1 MHVSDRGSRSN
12 AARRDPAV
20 HRGGR
25 GSRNNTTRRNRA
37 RHADGRGGVVIER
50 PGRRARRALA
60 VAGVLGAGA
69 VAAVSGAAWVLGT
82 APAVSAVLVAAGVPV
97 AAGVVGGSWARARRV
112 GAGALVVG
120 AAVASLGV
128 TVLVAALVV
137 LLVFGRA
144 PTRAEAGLVLPALAG
159 VAVAA
164 LLAWPLGART
174 VRAARTA
181 LHGAR
186 RSPDELLADFAE
198 RAGRGAPIDEPLREL
213 AESMRRDWRLS
224 TVEIW
229 VGDGATLARTAT
241 VPAASGPAP
250 RELAGEELTV
260 LLRAGVAGP
269 GWLEMWLPG
278 LLDARAGRQVRLA
291 PAIHGDQVLALAII
305 EREADADPFGSAEER
320 ALAEVARRLA
330 VMVRNRALD
339 DALQATL
346 ADLRRSNAEL
356 RASRARLVATADAER
371 RRIERD
377 LHDGA
382 QQHLVALAVGLRLVR
397 DGLTGSTDT
406 NTGTGTDAGTDDDTD
421 AGAGTDAG
429 TAELLDELDRGVREA
444 VDELRTLAQGIYP
457 PLLRD
462 AGLAEALRAVAKRS
476 PLTVTVRADGLGR
489 YAEDLEAAVYFC
501 CLEALQNAAK
511 HAPGAT
517 ATVELDADLERLR
530 FTVTDTGSPTGEF
543 TPGTGMQNMADR
555 MGALGGTVDWHAE
568 PGTGTTVTG
577 LAPLDGRG

>member
-1 MHVSDRGSRSN
+1 
-12 AARRDPAV
+12 
-20 HRGGR
+20 
-25 GSRNNTTRRNRA
+25 
-37 RHADGRGGVVIER
+37 VIER

-60 VAGVLGAGA
+60 VAGVLGAVA
-69 VAAVSGAAWVLGT
+69 VGCAAAAAWVLGT
-82 APAVSAVLVAAGVPV
+82 APSLLAVVVAVAVTVLAGML
-97 AAGVVGGSWARARRV
+97 AGSWAAARRA
-112 GAGALVVG
+112 GATALVVG
-120 AAVASLGV
+120 AAVAALGL
-128 TVLVAALVV
+128 TVLLAALVV
-137 LLVFGRA
+137 SLVFGRS
-144 PTRAEAGLVLPALAG
+144 PTRAEAGLVLPALTG

-164 LLAWPLGART
+164 LLAWPLGARA
-174 VRAARTA
+174 VRTA
-181 LHGAR
+181 RAVLHGAR

-198 RAGRGAPIDEPLREL
+198 RAGRGASIDEPLREL

-229 VGDGATLARTAT
+229 AGDGATLTRAAT
-241 VPAASGPAP
+241 VPAAAGPAP

-269 GWLEMWLPG
+269 GWLEMWLPR
-278 LLDARAGRQVRLA
+278 LLDGRAGRQVRLA
-291 PAIHGDQVLALAII
+291 PAVHGDQVLALAII
-305 EREADADPFGSAEER
+305 EREADADPFGGAEER

-371 RRIERD
+371 QRIERD

-397 DGLTGSTDT
+397 DGLADG
-406 NTGTGTDAGTDDDTD
+406 
-421 AGAGTDAG
+421 GTDAG

-476 PLTVTVRADGLGR
+476 PLTVTVHADGLGR
-489 YAEDLEAAVYFC
+489 YPEEVEAAVYFC

-517 ATVELDADLERLR
+517 AAVELAADAERLR
-530 FTVTDTGSPTGEF
+530 FTVADSGTPAAASF

-555 MGALGGTVDWHAE
+555 VGALGGTVTWHAE

-577 LAPLDGRG
+577 LAPLNGRA